1 MAQENISSQLNDL
14 LASRDFQAELLDKE
28 GRPTDA
34 ENAEIFTF
42 DFVSSSGKNYG
53 TMVVILDT
61 DNEMQVFY
69 GDNLGRSMEGDDK
82 TEFFDFVQHLH
93 KFANMRRWTYSP
105 KNINQVKYTMQ
116 GLAAIKEG
124 LFEGYYG
131 TRRISYSG
139 EPTEARLVIQHN
151 RVLGETDAR
160 FRYVESLFIETADS
174 ERYRLQFKNLAGGRA
189 MLEHVRQGGRPYD
202 VRGSHITEMVS
213 EIATL
218 SRFNRASAGRV
229 LEGVTAELVTEAQQ
243 YYKSLRENL
252 KRMAHT
258 RGYQA
263 YFESWHPAETTLQE
277 ELVDSIKTMFV
288 EQTLDSR
295 IEAALP
301 VLARLQQENRMKEA
315 DIFESWADH
324 LTEGT
329 WQLPETPE
337 QQNKLQEL
345 MSRELI
351 VGPDA
356 TNATQQLYDLVGDDV
371 LFDRLEELAA
381 RDASANVWDD
391 SEIQARL
398 AELGIQLP
406 AAEPAVDPAAQ
417 QPMVD
422 PAAQQPAQESAL
434 SDLPRPNKRNQ
445 FRSLHKLRKQRG
457 LDEQGV
463 AEGVRSTANR
473 RKINESLLMED
484 PIYRSFKQVGR
495 YIAERRMSEKEIL
508 QVFADAEAGMTSTA
522 TGANRTM
529 LGRGK
534 DKATDIAASIR
545 DSVGKVLSSI
555 QNSVPVSAVDTAYDQ
570 ATDALAGL
578 AGGQKGKV
586 MQAIKKYRMLVKKY
600 PKSAGFAKAALVAIT
615 GLATGGAGLPA
626 IAGLT
631 YALDA
636 AIKGE
641 KLSSVLGKGAGA
653 AALAWAGQ
661 AIAGMFGSDPAAAGT
676 DTASGMVSP
685 DKFPTAD
692 LPTYTAQAGD
702 NLSKIA
708 ARFDVSVGELR
719 GLNPQLADA
728 SGATGGQS
736 MNPDVIFPGQEI
748 TLPPASGSGT
758 YAGGVGTSAGT
769 QADIASG
776 QIPDSEISRR
786 LAGDIGATPSAGPA
800 GDAATTTSAAQSPTS
815 APTGSS
821 NTFTG
826 TMIANEPVVPGQ
838 PLSARQ
844 VAIVDMARSMGNS
857 YSPEVM
863 KSYNLAK
870 GIKESSQI
878 VAKIRESVQHKIL
891 PFEQLIDQKRTEM
904 AWTLNE
910 SIGRRTSS
918 FVLTTQGTYAVFE
931 NVDRYRQTMLELA
944 GVPGS
949 TRPAQYRP
957 DAPDAAAAPAPSKK
971 PGLLSRGLSK
981 VGSALGTFG
990 RQFTTNVT
998 KEKLKMNWHQ
1008 KGKPSDSDQLAAWL
1022 VTQGVPQEVVSS
1034 IYKKMSIPYSAPAGA
1049 SSRTTGGSTPVAP
1062 SPYGKGDPEQTKVTV
1077 AKMSNEKLQSFISRA
1092 TDPANPHVQIAKA
1105 ELAKRQA
1112 TGAAP
1117 AGGAGAFGAMTK
1129 SLQQPEKSSTGG
1141 TTAQTATGLKHTAS
1155 ARNPNAT
1162 PAPTTAAAVGT
1173 KPGAQSASYNAA
1185 NVMKL
1190 PGMEKYAKTSPA
1202 VAPKTANFSGP
1213 SGYGQTTMG
1222 FKSPTAAPVA
1232 ATKPPAASAPG
1243 AAAAAPADT
1252 RVVSGGPT
1260 AAEKTKL
1267 AQRIAQAKA
1276 KEMTESLLAEFAA
1289 DLDSDELAED
1299 AVDDFLARGG
1309 EIQQGKFRRPRKS
1322 EKTDYGSRHIGTL
1335 GGGGKPSKVSGTAAN
1350 TRVGAKPVVAVE
1362 ASGCNHTMEGEMCP
1376 EHGLAECGMYESQVQ
1391 ESQQHDADLA
1401 RLKSLALG
1409 R

>member
-1 MAQENISSQLNDL
+1 MAQENISVQLNDL

-337 QQNKLQEL
+337 QQSKLQEL

-406 AAEPAVDPAAQ
+406 AAEPVVDPAAEPVVDPAAQ
-417 QPMVD
+417 QPMAD
-422 PAAQQPAQESAL
+422 PAAQPVQQQPVTEGRVKELEMDIVDLLMSDDEFETKYGDSRANMARDLGVVQDRKTGKWYNPDQEFDKLKNSPEFGAQMRRMSQRESAL

-463 AEGVRSTANR
+463 AETALRDKADLVAKRRALQDLSRDPGVDQKAVQQRQQDLEKEAKAKNLA
-473 RKINESLLMED
+473 ESLLDEFAQGLDSDPVLED
-484 PIYRSFKQVGR
+484 NLPEAKMSPQQQNDFDRMRYGAMSRKEYDAKWKKPQKSDDQVIYGKKPAV
-495 YIAERRMSEKEIL
+495 
-508 QVFADAEAGMTSTA
+508 AEAG
-522 TGANRTM
+522 
-529 LGRGK
+529 
-534 DKATDIAASIR
+534 
-545 DSVGKVLSSI
+545 
-555 QNSVPVSAVDTAYDQ
+555 
-570 ATDALAGL
+570 
-578 AGGQKGKV
+578 
-586 MQAIKKYRMLVKKY
+586 
-600 PKSAGFAKAALVAIT
+600 
-615 GLATGGAGLPA
+615 
-626 IAGLT
+626 
-631 YALDA
+631 
-636 AIKGE
+636 
-641 KLSSVLGKGAGA
+641 
-653 AALAWAGQ
+653 
-661 AIAGMFGSDPAAAGT
+661 
-676 DTASGMVSP
+676 
-685 DKFPTAD
+685 
-692 LPTYTAQAGD
+692 
-702 NLSKIA
+702 
-708 ARFDVSVGELR
+708 
-719 GLNPQLADA
+719 
-728 SGATGGQS
+728 
-736 MNPDVIFPGQEI
+736 
-748 TLPPASGSGT
+748 
-758 YAGGVGTSAGT
+758 
-769 QADIASG
+769 
-776 QIPDSEISRR
+776 
-786 LAGDIGATPSAGPA
+786 
-800 GDAATTTSAAQSPTS
+800 
-815 APTGSS
+815 
-821 NTFTG
+821 
-826 TMIANEPVVPGQ
+826 
-838 PLSARQ
+838 
-844 VAIVDMARSMGNS
+844 
-857 YSPEVM
+857 
-863 KSYNLAK
+863 
-870 GIKESSQI
+870 
-878 VAKIRESVQHKIL
+878 
-891 PFEQLIDQKRTEM
+891 
-904 AWTLNE
+904 
-910 SIGRRTSS
+910 
-918 FVLTTQGTYAVFE
+918 
-931 NVDRYRQTMLELA
+931 
-944 GVPGS
+944 
-949 TRPAQYRP
+949 
-957 DAPDAAAAPAPSKK
+957 
-971 PGLLSRGLSK
+971 
-981 VGSALGTFG
+981 
-990 RQFTTNVT
+990 
-998 KEKLKMNWHQ
+998 
-1008 KGKPSDSDQLAAWL
+1008 
-1022 VTQGVPQEVVSS
+1022 
-1034 IYKKMSIPYSAPAGA
+1034 
-1049 SSRTTGGSTPVAP
+1049 
-1062 SPYGKGDPEQTKVTV
+1062 
-1077 AKMSNEKLQSFISRA
+1077 
-1092 TDPANPHVQIAKA
+1092 
-1105 ELAKRQA
+1105 
-1112 TGAAP
+1112 
-1117 AGGAGAFGAMTK
+1117 
-1129 SLQQPEKSSTGG
+1129 
-1141 TTAQTATGLKHTAS
+1141 
-1155 ARNPNAT
+1155 
-1162 PAPTTAAAVGT
+1162 
-1173 KPGAQSASYNAA
+1173 
-1185 NVMKL
+1185 
-1190 PGMEKYAKTSPA
+1190 
-1202 VAPKTANFSGP
+1202 
-1213 SGYGQTTMG
+1213 
-1222 FKSPTAAPVA
+1222 
-1232 ATKPPAASAPG
+1232 
-1243 AAAAAPADT
+1243 
-1252 RVVSGGPT
+1252 
-1260 AAEKTKL
+1260 
-1267 AQRIAQAKA
+1267 
-1276 KEMTESLLAEFAA
+1276 
-1289 DLDSDELAED
+1289 
-1299 AVDDFLARGG
+1299 
-1309 EIQQGKFRRPRKS
+1309 
-1322 EKTDYGSRHIGTL
+1322 
-1335 GGGGKPSKVSGTAAN
+1335 
-1350 TRVGAKPVVAVE
+1350 
-1362 ASGCNHTMEGEMCP
+1362 GCNHTMEGEMCP
-1376 EHGLAECGMYESQVQ
+1376 EHGLAECGMHESQVQ

-1401 RLKSLALG
+1401 RLKSLAHG

>member
-1 MAQENISSQLNDL
+1 
-14 LASRDFQAELLDKE
+14 
-28 GRPTDA
+28 
-34 ENAEIFTF
+34 
-42 DFVSSSGKNYG
+42 
-53 TMVVILDT
+53 
-61 DNEMQVFY
+61 
-69 GDNLGRSMEGDDK
+69 
-82 TEFFDFVQHLH
+82 VQHLH

-131 TRRISYSG
+131 TRRVSYSG

-151 RVLGETDAR
+151 RALAETDAR
-160 FRYVESLFIETADS
+160 FRYVESLFIETADA
-174 ERYRLQFKNLAGGRA
+174 ERFRLQFKNLAGGRA
-189 MLEHVRQGGRPYD
+189 MLEHVRQGGKPYD

-243 YYKSLRENL
+243 YYRSLRENL
-252 KRMAHT
+252 KRMGSS
-258 RGYQA
+258 RGYQT

-315 DIFESWADH
+315 DIFESWAEH
-324 LTEGT
+324 LSEGT
-329 WQLPETPE
+329 WSLPETPE
-337 QQNKLQEL
+337 QQQRLQDL

-356 TNATQQLYDLVGDDV
+356 TNATQQLDDLVGDDI
-371 LFDRLEELAA
+371 LFDRLSDLAS

-391 SEIQARL
+391 TDVQARL

-406 AAEPAVDPAAQ
+406 ADPVADPAAQ
-417 QPMVD
+417 PVQ
-422 PAAQQPAQESAL
+422 QQPVTEGRVKELEMDIVDSLMSDEEFETKYGESRGVMARELGLVQDRKTGKFYNPDQEFDRLKNSPEFGAQMRRMSQRESAL

-457 LDEQGV
+457 LGEQGV
-463 AEGVRSTANR
+463 AETALKDKEDLAAKRRALQDLSRNPGVDQKAVQQRQQDLEKEAKLRGIAEGVKSAANR
-473 RKINESLLMED
+473 RKIDESLLMED
-484 PIYRSFKQVGR
+484 PIYRSFKQIGR

-508 QVFADAEAGMTSTA
+508 QVFADAEAGMTNTA
-522 TGANRTM
+522 AGTNRTM

-534 DKATDIAASIR
+534 DRATDLAGKIK
-545 DSVGKVLSSI
+545 DSVNTVLKNI
-555 QNSVPVSAVDTAYDQ
+555 QDSVPVSAVDVAYDT

-578 AGGQKGKV
+578 AGGQKGQV

-661 AIAGMFGSDPAAAGT
+661 SIAGAVSGGDSAAAGT
-676 DTASGMVSP
+676 AGTDSAVAGTDPVSNLVTP

-692 LPTYTAQAGD
+692 LPTYTVQSGDTLSQIAQD
-702 NLSKIA
+702 NGI
-708 ARFDVSVGELR
+708 SVKELI

-728 SGATGGQS
+728 TGATGGQS

-748 TLPPASGSGT
+748 TLPPESGAGT
-758 YAGGVGTSAGT
+758 YDGGVGTSAGT
-769 QADIASG
+769 QADIAGG
-776 QIPDSEISRR
+776 QIPNSEISQR
-786 LAGDIGATPSAGPA
+786 LAGDVGATPSA
-800 GDAATTTSAAQSPTS
+800 GDAATTTSAAQAP

-844 VAIVDMARSMGNS
+844 VAIVDMARGMGNS

-863 KSYNLAK
+863 QSYNLAK
-870 GIKESSQI
+870 GIKENSQI

-904 AWTLNE
+904 SWTLNE
-910 SIGRRTSS
+910 SIGRKNNS

-931 NVDRYRQTMLELA
+931 NVERYRRAMIEVA

-949 TRPAQYRP
+949 TRPEFYRP
-957 DAPDAAAAPAPSKK
+957 DMPGGATTPAAKK
-971 PGLLSRGLSK
+971 PGLLSRGLSR
-981 VGSALGTFG
+981 VGGALSTFG

-1008 KGKPSDSDQLAAWL
+1008 DRKPSDSDQLAAWL
-1022 VTQGVPQEVVSS
+1022 VTQGVPQDVVSS
-1034 IYKKMSIPYSAPAGA
+1034 IYKKMSIPYAAP
-1049 SSRTTGGSTPVAP
+1049 STQLAPQPTAQPVTQPVLSPATVAP
-1062 SPYGKGDPEQTKVTV
+1062 TA
-1077 AKMSNEKLQSFISRA
+1077 AK
-1092 TDPANPHVQIAKA
+1092 PAA
-1105 ELAKRQA
+1105 
-1112 TGAAP
+1112 
-1117 AGGAGAFGAMTK
+1117 
-1129 SLQQPEKSSTGG
+1129 
-1141 TTAQTATGLKHTAS
+1141 
-1155 ARNPNAT
+1155 
-1162 PAPTTAAAVGT
+1162 TTAAVA
-1173 KPGAQSASYNAA
+1173 KPAATAPASFNAG
-1185 NVMKL
+1185 NVMNL
-1190 PGMEKYAKTSPA
+1190 PGMEKYAKPTTPNYA
-1202 VAPKTANFSGP
+1202 GP
-1213 SGYGQTTMG
+1213 SAYGKTTMG
-1222 FKSPTAAPVA
+1222 FKSPTAASVA
-1232 ATKPPAASAPG
+1232 ATKQPTAPVPAPAATT
-1243 AAAAAPADT
+1243 PANIHAKK
-1252 RVVSGGPT
+1252 GPGPT
-1260 AAEKTKL
+1260 AAEKDKFEKL
-1267 AQRIAQAKA
+1267 VAQAKA

-1289 DLDSDELAED
+1289 DLDGDNLAED
-1299 AVDDFLARGG
+1299 VVDDFLARGG

-1350 TRVGAKPVVAVE
+1350 TRLGAKPVVAVE
-1362 ASGCNHTMEGEMCP
+1362 ASGCNHTMEGKMCP
-1376 EHGLAECGMYESQVQ
+1376 EHGLAECGMHESQVQ
-1391 ESQQHDADLA
+1391 ESDAQLA

-1409 R
+1409 Q

>member
-151 RVLGETDAR
+151 RVLGEEDAR

-391 SEIQARL
+391 SEIQTRL
-398 AELGIQLP
+398 AELGVQLP
-406 AAEPAVDPAAQ
+406 TAEPAVDPTAEPAVDPAAQ
-417 QPMVD
+417 QPV
-422 PAAQQPAQESAL
+422 QESAL
-434 SDLPRPNKRNQ
+434 ADLPRPNKRNQ

-463 AEGVRSTANR
+463 TEGDDPWGDQGRFAGDTKVDVGGAIMKMIQVGDIVKYLGQKAEVVALSKDRKRARITIEKGMGGVTQDVNTNDLKQLGQGVTETALRDKADLVAKRRALQDLSRNPGVDQKAVQQRQRDLEKEAKAKDLAEGWKNTNTTMLTESRTYKLWESAGHKLVEAQLTVDQINQIFQQVQQNATA
-473 RKINESLLMED
+473 
-484 PIYRSFKQVGR
+484 
-495 YIAERRMSEKEIL
+495 
-508 QVFADAEAGMTSTA
+508 AGD
-522 TGANRTM
+522 NRTM
-529 LGRGK
+529 IGKGK
-534 DKATDIAASIR
+534 DAASAVNKAWEGLKTKMQNSGPVQGF
-545 DSVGKVLSSI
+545 DQKVSDVLSKI
-555 QNSVPVSAVDTAYDQ
+555 GVGSADPQFNGEVNKWVQ
-570 ATDALAGL
+570 
-578 AGGQKGKV
+578 
-586 MQAIKKYRMLVKKY
+586 KYRDFAKKY
-600 PKSAGFAKAALVAIT
+600 PVAQGAIYAALIAVAGIS
-615 GLATGGAGLPA
+615 GAG
-626 IAGLT
+626 IG
-631 YALDA
+631 
-636 AIKGE
+636 
-641 KLSSVLGKGAGA
+641 GA
-653 AALAWAGQ
+653 AALGLLKMADNLLKGERFTSAAYSGAKTGAMAYGASKLGDLIKGKPEGGGGVGGSEVPADIQQGLAADQAFQDRILNKFPPDKGYTFGSSGDSLEVFDSTGRKVFTGDIPLKTMDMRQFADLTNNGQMATPGISSGSISSDPMAGVSDKVAKSMPSDAANRAGGMNESRKLSESQIYLVIGNIVDRQRKLDEGIMDTIKGAAGKAADYVKTKGTNLTTKVTADKLLQAWKKAESPTDSLDVAKVIQNAGVPAATIKQVFNSMQIPFAGEPGAQPTMSRNIPVDKPVPTPSTSPAGAAPATTATKPAATQPAATKPLPMATSTTAGQ
-661 AIAGMFGSDPAAAGT
+661 PSSAAQPAAQTATQPAAAGT
-676 DTASGMVSP
+676 V
-685 DKFPTAD
+685 
-692 LPTYTAQAGD
+692 
-702 NLSKIA
+702 
-708 ARFDVSVGELR
+708 
-719 GLNPQLADA
+719 
-728 SGATGGQS
+728 
-736 MNPDVIFPGQEI
+736 
-748 TLPPASGSGT
+748 
-758 YAGGVGTSAGT
+758 
-769 QADIASG
+769 
-776 QIPDSEISRR
+776 
-786 LAGDIGATPSAGPA
+786 
-800 GDAATTTSAAQSPTS
+800 
-815 APTGSS
+815 
-821 NTFTG
+821 
-826 TMIANEPVVPGQ
+826 
-838 PLSARQ
+838 
-844 VAIVDMARSMGNS
+844 
-857 YSPEVM
+857 
-863 KSYNLAK
+863 
-870 GIKESSQI
+870 
-878 VAKIRESVQHKIL
+878 
-891 PFEQLIDQKRTEM
+891 
-904 AWTLNE
+904 
-910 SIGRRTSS
+910 
-918 FVLTTQGTYAVFE
+918 
-931 NVDRYRQTMLELA
+931 
-944 GVPGS
+944 
-949 TRPAQYRP
+949 
-957 DAPDAAAAPAPSKK
+957 
-971 PGLLSRGLSK
+971 
-981 VGSALGTFG
+981 
-990 RQFTTNVT
+990 
-998 KEKLKMNWHQ
+998 
-1008 KGKPSDSDQLAAWL
+1008 
-1022 VTQGVPQEVVSS
+1022 
-1034 IYKKMSIPYSAPAGA
+1034 
-1049 SSRTTGGSTPVAP
+1049 
-1062 SPYGKGDPEQTKVTV
+1062 
-1077 AKMSNEKLQSFISRA
+1077 
-1092 TDPANPHVQIAKA
+1092 
-1105 ELAKRQA
+1105 
-1112 TGAAP
+1112 
-1117 AGGAGAFGAMTK
+1117 
-1129 SLQQPEKSSTGG
+1129 
-1141 TTAQTATGLKHTAS
+1141 
-1155 ARNPNAT
+1155 
-1162 PAPTTAAAVGT
+1162 PAPTF
-1173 KPGAQSASYNAA
+1173 NAG
-1185 NVMKL
+1185 NVMKM
-1190 PGMEKYAKTSPA
+1190 PGMEKYAKPA
-1202 VAPKTANFSGP
+1202 AANFAGP
-1213 SGYGQTTMG
+1213 TAYGKTTMG
-1222 FKSPTAAPVA
+1222 FKSPNTAPV
-1232 ATKPPAASAPG
+1232 TKQP
-1243 AAAAAPADT
+1243 AAPA
-1252 RVVSGGPT
+1252 
-1260 AAEKTKL
+1260 
-1267 AQRIAQAKA
+1267 KA
-1276 KEMTESLLAEFAA
+1276 KNLAESLLAEFAA
-1289 DLDSDELAED
+1289 DLDSDDLAED

-1376 EHGLAECGMYESQVQ
+1376 EHGLAECGMHESQVQ

-1409 R
+1409 Q

>member
-391 SEIQARL
+391 SEIQTRL
-398 AELGIQLP
+398 AELGVQLPTAEPAVDP

-417 QPMVD
+417 QPV
-422 PAAQQPAQESAL
+422 QESAL
-434 SDLPRPNKRNQ
+434 ADLPRPNKRNQ

-463 AEGVRSTANR
+463 TEGDDPWGDQGRFAGDTKVDVGGAIMKMIQVGDIVKYLGQKAEVVALSKDRKRARITIEKGMGGVTQDVNTNDLKQLGQGVTETALRDKADLVAKRRALQDLSRNPGVDQKAVQQRQQDLEKEAKAKDLAEGWKNTNTTMLTESRTYKLWESAGHKLVEAQLTVDQINQIFQQVQQNATA
-473 RKINESLLMED
+473 
-484 PIYRSFKQVGR
+484 
-495 YIAERRMSEKEIL
+495 
-508 QVFADAEAGMTSTA
+508 AGD
-522 TGANRTM
+522 NRTM
-529 LGRGK
+529 IGKGK
-534 DKATDIAASIR
+534 DAASAVNKAWEGLKTKMQNSGPVQGF
-545 DSVGKVLSSI
+545 DQKVSDVLSKI
-555 QNSVPVSAVDTAYDQ
+555 GVGSADPQFNGEVNKWAQ
-570 ATDALAGL
+570 
-578 AGGQKGKV
+578 
-586 MQAIKKYRMLVKKY
+586 KYRD
-600 PKSAGFAKAALVAIT
+600 FAKKHPVAQGAIYAALIAVAGIS
-615 GLATGGAGLPA
+615 GAG
-626 IAGLT
+626 IG
-631 YALDA
+631 
-636 AIKGE
+636 
-641 KLSSVLGKGAGA
+641 GA
-653 AALAWAGQ
+653 AALGLLKMADNLLKGERFTSAAYSGAKTGAMAYGASKLGDLIKGKPEGGVGGDLGEYPDGTPKMPGDTVDIQAQHGDFSMVSKVPDGTDSVVGQWNPAGPTDTVGSASYQ
-661 AIAGMFGSDPAAAGT
+661 AAQQAASSAASSATDVSKLAGKALRQEVEAIALKAAEDAIAGGIDPNSVNTIAGTVQGAIDQFGSAAGGKLAQQSIESIAQKAAMVAANRAGGMNESRKLSESQIYLVIGNIVDRQRKLDEGIMDTIKGAAGKAADYVKTKGTNLTTKVTADKLLQAWKKAKSPTDSLDVAKVIQNAGVPAATIKQVFASMQIPFAGEPGAQPTMSRNIPVDKPVPTPSTSPAGAAPATTATQPAATQPAATKPLPMATSTTAGQPSSAAQPAAQTATQPAAVAKPAAAGT
-676 DTASGMVSP
+676 V
-685 DKFPTAD
+685 
-692 LPTYTAQAGD
+692 
-702 NLSKIA
+702 
-708 ARFDVSVGELR
+708 
-719 GLNPQLADA
+719 
-728 SGATGGQS
+728 
-736 MNPDVIFPGQEI
+736 
-748 TLPPASGSGT
+748 
-758 YAGGVGTSAGT
+758 
-769 QADIASG
+769 
-776 QIPDSEISRR
+776 
-786 LAGDIGATPSAGPA
+786 
-800 GDAATTTSAAQSPTS
+800 
-815 APTGSS
+815 
-821 NTFTG
+821 
-826 TMIANEPVVPGQ
+826 
-838 PLSARQ
+838 
-844 VAIVDMARSMGNS
+844 
-857 YSPEVM
+857 
-863 KSYNLAK
+863 
-870 GIKESSQI
+870 
-878 VAKIRESVQHKIL
+878 
-891 PFEQLIDQKRTEM
+891 
-904 AWTLNE
+904 
-910 SIGRRTSS
+910 
-918 FVLTTQGTYAVFE
+918 
-931 NVDRYRQTMLELA
+931 
-944 GVPGS
+944 
-949 TRPAQYRP
+949 
-957 DAPDAAAAPAPSKK
+957 
-971 PGLLSRGLSK
+971 
-981 VGSALGTFG
+981 
-990 RQFTTNVT
+990 
-998 KEKLKMNWHQ
+998 
-1008 KGKPSDSDQLAAWL
+1008 
-1022 VTQGVPQEVVSS
+1022 
-1034 IYKKMSIPYSAPAGA
+1034 
-1049 SSRTTGGSTPVAP
+1049 
-1062 SPYGKGDPEQTKVTV
+1062 
-1077 AKMSNEKLQSFISRA
+1077 
-1092 TDPANPHVQIAKA
+1092 
-1105 ELAKRQA
+1105 
-1112 TGAAP
+1112 
-1117 AGGAGAFGAMTK
+1117 
-1129 SLQQPEKSSTGG
+1129 
-1141 TTAQTATGLKHTAS
+1141 
-1155 ARNPNAT
+1155 
-1162 PAPTTAAAVGT
+1162 PAPTF
-1173 KPGAQSASYNAA
+1173 NAG
-1185 NVMKL
+1185 NVMKM
-1190 PGMEKYAKTSPA
+1190 PGMEKYAKPA
-1202 VAPKTANFSGP
+1202 AANFAGP
-1213 SGYGQTTMG
+1213 TAYGKTTMG
-1222 FKSPTAAPVA
+1222 FKSPNTAPV
-1232 ATKPPAASAPG
+1232 TKQP
-1243 AAAAAPADT
+1243 AAPA
-1252 RVVSGGPT
+1252 
-1260 AAEKTKL
+1260 
-1267 AQRIAQAKA
+1267 KA
-1276 KEMTESLLAEFAA
+1276 KNLAESLLAEFAE
-1289 DLDSDELAED
+1289 DLDSDD
-1299 AVDDFLARGG
+1299 AVKTHKGGIVTKTAHGIKHTKTNYQDGTPGEPGVKSSGKQSRYKQTPILDKDDDLD
-1309 EIQQGKFRRPRKS
+1309 EYQTN
-1322 EKTDYGSRHIGTL
+1322 E
-1335 GGGGKPSKVSGTAAN
+1335 SG
-1350 TRVGAKPVVAVE
+1350 
-1362 ASGCNHTMEGEMCP
+1362 GCNHTMEGEMCP
-1376 EHGLAECGMYESQVQ
+1376 EHGLAECGMHESQVQ